1 MNWMMH
7 ETELKREGRKEGI
20 EQGRKEGKRE
30 GRKEGE
36 QIGIEKGIQ
45 VLIETLNEEGFPIST
60 IQDRMIQKFDIPEEM
75 AKEYIETYLSV
86 DKK

>member
-20 EQGRKEGKRE
+20 EQGKKE

-75 AKEYIETYLSV
+75 AKEYIETYLSL